1 MEIVLY
7 KGETKQDVL
16 KQEQKFTG
24 LSNQGATCYMNSLL
38 QSLFMTPEL
47 RKKIYDW
54 KYDEKKHGDKKFCIP
69 YQLQVLF
76 AKLQISKRPSV
87 DTKHLTTSFGWDIKE
102 GFQQH
107 DVQEFCRVLFDAIEE
122 SVKGT
127 EIENLI
133 KSLYEGEMT
142 DYVKCLE
149 CQRESSRSDTY
160 LDLSLTV
167 RNDFDKIRNDSIEKA
182 INNYIKPELLN
193 EGNQY
198 NCEACNKKVDAK
210 KGLKINKFPY
220 LLVLQIKRF
229 DLNYMTL
236 QRIKLNDKVTF
247 PQILNANNFL
257 KGYTEDLI
265 VAAESLEEEKSI
277 KFPELT
283 INSPENIQIKEL
295 KTITYESILDDKDKR
310 PLFQDNFI
318 KQRILTDQTEKRK
331 KQLQETVELYK
342 KEGDNVYELFSIMI
356 HSGSA
361 MGGHYYAY
369 IKNFEDSKWYN
380 FNDSNVKEIEEKE
393 ITKVFG
399 GETSTSS
406 WGITYSANAYLLMY
420 RKITPENLVGVS
432 DLDIPSYVKT
442 EIDEQLESYKKEVKD
457 REEKNL
463 TTHFKVFYN
472 KKEEIFTTQKNRPL
486 KDFKLEV
493 MKQFDIKAAAENVRL
508 RSWASHYEIMQDVYD
523 EEKLIS
529 SIQTWDYKMLAVE
542 IKNEGEEWKPYDPNC
557 MFLKVYNWDDI
568 KEANS
573 LPEPSK
579 FFVSKNSNLTN
590 LIKALSEKYL
600 IPPEELL
607 VFKKTYLGMNFT
619 SELVNESKNMDLSL
633 TLLRIYDGSNI
644 FIEKKSDGPYKWK
657 EFIDLEAR
665 RYTIKFNSPNDPL
678 NNFNLPE
685 YKHSVIIDQQGTL
698 KDLKKMISEK
708 LRIPEDQFL
717 MKRGGSQSQEI
728 KDLNSKLISI
738 NLMNN
743 CIIYIE
749 KGEPTMIGQY
759 KLTYSI
765 ATKPKESESKSHS
778 YSFLDLFDMVT
789 NGDSTILEIKK
800 MICEKAALMY
810 PTINLKPELMRLRD
824 RNQER
829 LLKVMKNN
837 DTLKCY
843 ALYDKKTI
851 SIQILETPE
860 NDLPSNSLILNARRW
875 NPNTWEI
882 SEPDEFIV
890 DKNLEISGL
899 GKIFSKFYSIEVSF
913 I

>member
-1 MEIVLY
+1 MYQGEI
-7 KGETKQDVL
+7 KQDAP
-16 KQEQKFTG
+16 KQEYKFTG

-47 RKKIYDW
+47 RKKLYDW

-122 SVKGT
+122 SVQGT

-133 KSLYEGEMT
+133 SSLYEGEMT

-149 CQRESSRSDTY
+149 CQRESSRSDKY

-182 INNYIKPELLN
+182 LNNYIKPELLSQ
-193 EGNQY
+193 GNQY
-198 NCEACNKKVDAK
+198 NCEACNKKVDAQ

-247 PQILNANNFL
+247 PQILNANDFL
-257 KGYTEDLI
+257 KGYKENIFVATET
-265 VAAESLEEEKSI
+265 LEEEKTI
-277 KFPELT
+277 KLPELT
-283 INSPENIQIKEL
+283 ISPPESIQSKEF
-295 KTITYESILDDKDKR
+295 KTMNYESILDDKDKR
-310 PLFQDNFI
+310 PLIQDNII
-318 KQRILTDQTEKRK
+318 KQRILTEQTEKRK

-342 KEGDNVYELFSIMI
+342 KDGDNVYELFSIMI

-380 FNDSNVKEIEEKE
+380 FNDSSVREIEEKE

-432 DLDIPSYVKT
+432 DLDIPSYVRA
-442 EIDEQLESYKKEVKD
+442 ELDDQLEVDKKEAKD

-463 TTHFKVFYN
+463 TIHFKVYYN
-472 KKEEIFTTQKNRPL
+472 KKEEIFTTKKNRLL

-493 MKQFDIKAAAENVRL
+493 MKQLVIEATPENVRL

-529 SIQTWDYKMLAVE
+529 AIQTWDYKMLAVE
-542 IKNEGEEWKPYDPNC
+542 IKAEGEEWKPYDPHC

-568 KEANS
+568 KEENS
-573 LPEPSK
+573 LPECSK
-579 FFVSKNSNLTN
+579 FFINKNSSLTN
-590 LIKALSEKYL
+590 LVKALSERYS
-600 IPPEELL
+600 IPVEDIL

-619 SELVNESKNMDLSL
+619 SELVNEAKNMDSNM
-633 TLLRIYDGSNI
+633 TVLRLYDGSNI
-644 FIEKKSDGPYKWK
+644 FIERKSEGASKWK

-678 NNFNLPE
+678 NNFSLPE
-685 YKHSVIIDQQGTL
+685 YKHSVIIDQQATL
-698 KDLKKMISEK
+698 KELKKMISEK
-708 LRIPEDQFL
+708 ISIPEDQFL

-728 KDLNSKLISI
+728 KDLNSKLVSI

-749 KGEPTMIGQY
+749 KGEPTMTGQY
-759 KLTYSI
+759 KLVYSI
-765 ATKPKESESKSHS
+765 ATKPKASESKSHC
-778 YSFLDLFDMVT
+778 YSFLDLFEMVT
-789 NGDSTILEIKK
+789 SGDSTILEIKK
-800 MICEKAALMY
+800 LICEKSASMY
-810 PTINLKPELMRLRD
+810 PTLNLKPELIRLRD

-829 LLKVMKNN
+829 LLKVMKNS
-837 DTLKCY
+837 DTLRCY

-851 SIQILETPE
+851 SVQILETPE
-860 NDLPSNSLILNARRW
+860 EELSSSSIIINARRW
-875 NPNTWEI
+875 DPTSWEI
-882 SEPDEFIV
+882 SEPSEFII
-890 DKNLEISGL
+890 DKNIKISEL
-899 GKIFSKFYSIEVSF
+899 GQVFSKFYSIEVLF